1 MKDKW
6 NDQVVLM
13 PVGRPR
19 AHAHLVGPDGRTE
32 CPTQEAV
39 EARDRDRRQIGA
51 QCKRARLDREQK
63 ASALAQAVEDDQRRT
78 QDLRA
83 ALDKIDRLEV
93 ALALR
98 DEKLMKAQRETQIV
112 AARETLA
119 KKRAAKRAPEPVAA
133 PDPVAVTGDASAAL
147 VEKLRAELKEARETA
162 LTRGNEKRA
171 AIRDAE
177 REMRAV
183 EQRLG
188 KRIEELE
195 RDCASQS
202 RSITAIRRALGA
214 NSALAEARAVVDKI
228 LGAAML
234 ETVGGAR

>member
-1 MKDKW
+1 MMNKW
-6 NDQVVLM
+6 NDLRVLL

-19 AHAHLVGPDGRTE
+19 AHAHLIGPDGRTE

-39 EARDRDRRQIGA
+39 EMRDRDRRTICAKCKQIRLA
-51 QCKRARLDREQK
+51 REQAADARAR
-63 ASALAQAVEDDQRRT
+63 ALEDEQRRT

-83 ALDKIDRLEV
+83 ALDRIDRLKVEIEI
-93 ALALR
+93 R
-98 DEKLMKAQRETQIV
+98 DEKIMKMQRETQIV
-112 AARETLA
+112 HAREALA
-119 KKRAAKRAPEPVAA
+119 QKRAAKRAPEPVSA
-133 PDPVAVTGDASAAL
+133 PEPVAATGDAAGAL
-147 VEKLRAELKEARETA
+147 IEKLRAELKEAREVGLA
-162 LTRGNEKRA
+162 RGNEKRA
-171 AIRDAE
+171 AIREAE

-202 RSITAIRRALGA
+202 RSITAIRRALGM
-214 NSALAEARAVVDKI
+214 NSGLAEARGIVDKI

>member
-1 MKDKW
+1 MMNKW
-6 NDQVVLM
+6 NDKIVLM

-32 CPTQEAV
+32 CPTQEPV
-39 EARDRDRRQIGA
+39 EARDRDRRQICA
-51 QCKRARLDREQK
+51 RCKQVRLAREQA

-83 ALDKIDRLEV
+83 ALDRIDRLRVEIE
-93 ALALR
+93 LR
-98 DEKLMKAQRETQIV
+98 DEKINKLQRQTQIV
-112 AARETLA
+112 AARDTLA
-119 KKRAAKRAPEPVAA
+119 KKRAAAKAPEPVAA

-147 VEKLRAELKEARETA
+147 VEKLRAERNEAQKIA
-162 LTRGNEKRA
+162 LARGNEKRA
-171 AIRDAE
+171 AAREAE
-177 REMRAV
+177 RQMRLL
-183 EQRLG
+183 EQRLSR
-188 KRIEELE
+188 RIEELE
-195 RDCASQS
+195 DDNAAQS
-202 RSITAIRRALGA
+202 RKLTEIRRALGA

>member
-1 MKDKW
+1 MKDRW
-6 NDQVVLM
+6 NDKTVLV

-32 CPTQEAV
+32 CPTQEPV
-39 EARDRDRRQIGA
+39 ETRDRDRRQICA
-51 QCKRARLDREQK
+51 QCKRARLEREQK
-63 ASALAQAVEDDQRRT
+63 AGALARSVEDEQRRT

-83 ALDKIDRLEV
+83 ALDRIDRLKVEIE
-93 ALALR
+93 LR
-98 DEKLMKAQRETQIV
+98 DEKIMKMQRETQIV
-112 AARETLA
+112 AARDTLA

-133 PDPVAVTGDASAAL
+133 PEPVVVTGDASAAL
-147 VEKLRAELKEARETA
+147 IEKLRAELKEARETA
-162 LTRGNEKRA
+162 LARGTEKRA

-214 NSALAEARAVVDKI
+214 NSGLAEARGIVDKI

>member
-1 MKDKW
+1 MKDRW
-6 NDQVVLM
+6 NDKTVLM

-32 CPTQEAV
+32 CPTQEPV
-39 EARDRDRRQIGA
+39 EARNRDRRQICA

-63 ASALAQAVEDDQRRT
+63 AGALARTVEDEQRRT

-83 ALDKIDRLEV
+83 ALDRIDRLKVEV
-93 ALALR
+93 EIR
-98 DEKLMKAQRETQIV
+98 DERINKLQRQTQIV
-112 AARETLA
+112 AASDMLA
-119 KKRAAKRAPEPVAA
+119 KKRAAAKAPEPVAA
-133 PDPVAVTGDASAAL
+133 TEPVVVAGDGVAAL
-147 VEKLRAELKEARETA
+147 VDRLRAELKEAREVA
-162 LTRGNEKRA
+162 IARGNEKRA

-177 REMRAV
+177 REMRAT

-214 NSALAEARAVVDKI
+214 NSGLAEARGVVDKI

>member
-1 MKDKW
+1 
-6 NDQVVLM
+6 L
-13 PVGRPR
+13 
-19 AHAHLVGPDGRTE
+19 E
-32 CPTQEAV
+32 
-39 EARDRDRRQIGA
+39 
-51 QCKRARLDREQK
+51 REQA
-63 ASALAQAVEDDQRRT
+63 ASALARTIEDEQRRT

-83 ALDKIDRLEV
+83 ALERIDRLEV

-98 DEKLMKAQRETQIV
+98 DEKIMKMQRETQIV
-112 AARETLA
+112 AARDTLA
-119 KKRAAKRAPEPVAA
+119 RKRAAAKAPEPVAA
-133 PDPVAVTGDASAAL
+133 TEPVVVAGDAVNAL
-147 VEKLRAELKEARETA
+147 VERLRAELKEAREVA
-162 LTRGNEKRA
+162 LARGSEKRA
-171 AIRDAE
+171 AIRDGE

-214 NSALAEARAVVDKI
+214 NSALSEARGVVDKI

-234 ETVGGAR
+234 ETAGKG

>member
-6 NDQVVLM
+6 NDKTVLV

-32 CPTQEAV
+32 CPTQEPV
-39 EARDRDRRQIGA
+39 EARGRDRRQICA
-51 QCKRARLDREQK
+51 RCKQVRLDREQK
-63 ASALAQAVEDDQRRT
+63 AGALARTIEDEQRRT

-83 ALDKIDRLEV
+83 ALDRIDRLKVEIE
-93 ALALR
+93 LR
-98 DEKLMKAQRETQIV
+98 DERINKLQRQTQIV
-112 AARETLA
+112 AARDTLA
-119 KKRAAKRAPEPVAA
+119 KKRAAAKAPEPVAA
-133 PDPVAVTGDASAAL
+133 PEPVVVAGDASAAL
-147 VEKLRAELKEARETA
+147 IEKLRAELKEARETA
-162 LTRGNEKRA
+162 LARGTEKRA

-214 NSALAEARAVVDKI
+214 NSGLAEARGIVDKI

>member
-1 MKDKW
+1 MTNKW
-6 NDQVVLM
+6 NDKTVLV

-39 EARDRDRRQIGA
+39 EMRDRDRRQICA

-63 ASALAQAVEDDQRRT
+63 AGALARTIEDEQRRT

-83 ALDKIDRLEV
+83 ALDRIDRLKVEIE
-93 ALALR
+93 LR
-98 DEKLMKAQRETQIV
+98 DERINKLQRQTQIV
-112 AARETLA
+112 AARDTLA
-119 KKRAAKRAPEPVAA
+119 KKRAAARAPEPVSA
-133 PDPVAVTGDASAAL
+133 PEPVQAGCVSAVEG
-147 VEKLRAELKEARETA
+147 KLRAELKEARETA
-162 LTRGNEKRA
+162 LARGTEKRA
-171 AIRDAE
+171 AIREAE
-177 REMRAV
+177 KEMRAV

-202 RSITAIRRALGA
+202 RSITAIRRALGV
-214 NSALAEARAVVDKI
+214 NSGLEEARGIVDKI

>member
-1 MKDKW
+1 MKDRW
-6 NDQVVLM
+6 NDKTVLM

-32 CPTQEAV
+32 CPTQEPV
-39 EARDRDRRQIGA
+39 EARNRDRRQICA

-63 ASALAQAVEDDQRRT
+63 AGALARTVEDEQRRT

-83 ALDKIDRLEV
+83 ALDRIDRLKVEV
-93 ALALR
+93 EIR
-98 DEKLMKAQRETQIV
+98 DERINKLQRQTQIV
-112 AARETLA
+112 AASDALA
-119 KKRAAKRAPEPVAA
+119 KKRAAAKAPEPVAA
-133 PDPVAVTGDASAAL
+133 TEPVVVAGDGVAAL
-147 VEKLRAELKEARETA
+147 VDRLRAELKEARETA
-162 LTRGNEKRA
+162 LARGNEKRA
-171 AIRDAE
+171 AAREAE
-177 REMRAV
+177 REMRAI

-214 NSALAEARAVVDKI
+214 NSGLAEARGVVDKI

>member
-1 MKDKW
+1 MKDRW
-6 NDQVVLM
+6 NDKTVLM

-32 CPTQEAV
+32 CPTQEPV
-39 EARDRDRRQIGA
+39 EARNRDRRQICA

-63 ASALAQAVEDDQRRT
+63 AGALARTVEDEQRRT

-83 ALDKIDRLEV
+83 ALDRIDRLKVEV
-93 ALALR
+93 EIR
-98 DEKLMKAQRETQIV
+98 DERINKLQRQTQIV
-112 AARETLA
+112 AASDMLA
-119 KKRAAKRAPEPVAA
+119 KKRAAAKAPEPVAA
-133 PDPVAVTGDASAAL
+133 TEPVVVAGDGVAAL
-147 VEKLRAELKEARETA
+147 VDRLRAERNEAQRVA
-162 LTRGNEKRA
+162 LARGNEKRA

-177 REMRAV
+177 REMRAI

-214 NSALAEARAVVDKI
+214 NSGLAEARGVVDKI

>member
-1 MKDKW
+1 MMNKWHDKT
-6 NDQVVLM
+6 VLV

-19 AHAHLVGPDGRTE
+19 AHAHLIGPDGRTE
-32 CPTQEAV
+32 CPTQEVV
-39 EARDRDRRQIGA
+39 EVRDRDRRTICA
-51 QCKRARLDREQK
+51 RCKQVRLAREQAADARAR
-63 ASALAQAVEDDQRRT
+63 ALEDDQRRT

-83 ALDKIDRLEV
+83 ALDRIDRLKVEIEI
-93 ALALR
+93 R
-98 DEKLMKAQRETQIV
+98 DEKIMKMQRETQIV
-112 AARETLA
+112 AAREALA
-119 KKRAAKRAPEPVAA
+119 KKRATAKTPEPVVATEPVAA
-133 PDPVAVTGDASAAL
+133 TGDASAL
-147 VEKLRAELKEARETA
+147 VEKLRAELKDARETA
-162 LTRGNEKRA
+162 LARGNEKRA
-171 AIRDAE
+171 AIREAE
-177 REMRAV
+177 REMRAL

-214 NSALAEARAVVDKI
+214 NSGLAEARGIVDKI

>member
-1 MKDKW
+1 MTNKW
-6 NDQVVLM
+6 NDKTVLV

-19 AHAHLVGPDGRTE
+19 AHAHLIGLDGRTE
-32 CPTQEAV
+32 CPTQEPV
-39 EARDRDRRQIGA
+39 ETRDRDRRQICA

-63 ASALAQAVEDDQRRT
+63 AGALARSVEDEQRRT

-83 ALDKIDRLEV
+83 ALDRIDRLKVEV
-93 ALALR
+93 EIR
-98 DEKLMKAQRETQIV
+98 DERINKLQRQTQIV
-112 AARETLA
+112 AARDTLA
-119 KKRAAKRAPEPVAA
+119 KKRAAAKTPEPVAA
-133 PDPVAVTGDASAAL
+133 PEPVQTGGVSAVE
-147 VEKLRAELKEARETA
+147 EKLRAELKEARETA
-162 LTRGNEKRA
+162 LARGTEKRA
-171 AIRDAE
+171 AIREAE
-177 REMRAV
+177 KEMRAV

-214 NSALAEARAVVDKI
+214 NSGLAEARGIVDKI

>member
-1 MKDKW
+1 MTNKW
-6 NDQVVLM
+6 NDKTVLV

-32 CPTQEAV
+32 CPTQEPV
-39 EARDRDRRQIGA
+39 EARDRDRRQICA

-63 ASALAQAVEDDQRRT
+63 AGALARSVEDEQRRT

-83 ALDKIDRLEV
+83 ALDRIDRLKVEV
-93 ALALR
+93 EIR
-98 DEKLMKAQRETQIV
+98 DERINKLQRQTQIV
-112 AARETLA
+112 AARDTLA
-119 KKRAAKRAPEPVAA
+119 KKRAAARAPEPVAA
-133 PDPVAVTGDASAAL
+133 PEPVQAGGVSAVEG
-147 VEKLRAELKEARETA
+147 KLRAELKEARETA
-162 LTRGNEKRA
+162 LARGTEKRA

-177 REMRAV
+177 REMRAL

-202 RSITAIRRALGA
+202 RSITAIRRALGV
-214 NSALAEARAVVDKI
+214 NSGLAEARGIVDKI

>member
-6 NDQVVLM
+6 NDKTVLV

-39 EARDRDRRQIGA
+39 EMRDRDRRQICA

-63 ASALAQAVEDDQRRT
+63 AGALARTIEDEQRRT

-83 ALDKIDRLEV
+83 ALDRIDRLKVEV
-93 ALALR
+93 EIR
-98 DEKLMKAQRETQIV
+98 DERINKLQRQTQIV
-112 AARETLA
+112 AARDTLA
-119 KKRAAKRAPEPVAA
+119 KKRAAAKAPEPVAA
-133 PDPVAVTGDASAAL
+133 PEPVQTGGVSAVE
-147 VEKLRAELKEARETA
+147 EKLRAELKEAREVA
-162 LTRGNEKRA
+162 LARGNEKRA
-171 AIRDAE
+171 AVREAE
-177 REMRAV
+177 KEMRAL

-202 RSITAIRRALGA
+202 RNITAIRRALGA
-214 NSALAEARAVVDKI
+214 NSGLAEARGIVDKI